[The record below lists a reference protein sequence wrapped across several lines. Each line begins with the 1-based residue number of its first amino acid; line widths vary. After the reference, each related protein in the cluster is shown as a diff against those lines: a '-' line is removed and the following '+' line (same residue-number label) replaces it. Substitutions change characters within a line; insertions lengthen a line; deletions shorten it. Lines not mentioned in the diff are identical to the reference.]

1 MTRRTVVFSVFL
13 LVTVPILMLFAR
25 RAYDKEV
32 ARLRT
37 EEGYRVFMKLLSPRP
52 KAASFVLKNL
62 KTQKESLDGYAGK
75 VVFLNFRTTW

>member
-13 LVTVPILMLFAR
+13 LVTVPILVLFAR

-37 EEGYRVFMKLLSPRP
+37 EEGYRVFMKFLSPRP
-52 KAASFVLKNL
+52 KAASFALKNL
-62 KTQKESLDGYAGK
+62 KAKEESLGGYAGK

>member
-1 MTRRTVVFSVFL
+1 MTRRTVVFGVFL
-13 LVTVPILMLFAR
+13 LVAVPILALFGL

-37 EEGYRVFMKLLSPRP
+37 EEGYSVFMKVLSPRP
-52 KAASFVLKNL
+52 AAAAFALKNL
-62 KTQKESLDGYAGK
+62 RGEKESLSGYAGK